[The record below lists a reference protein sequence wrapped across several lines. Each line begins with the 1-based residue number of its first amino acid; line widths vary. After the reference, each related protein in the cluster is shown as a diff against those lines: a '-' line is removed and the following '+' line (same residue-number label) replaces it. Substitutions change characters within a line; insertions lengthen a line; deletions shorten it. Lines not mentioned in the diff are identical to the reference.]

1 MAAGQQQRQLRRTR
15 RRGLIGGLDFTRLVC
30 LFGSF
35 FFALQLLRALAF
47 YVNCKY
53 CACAVV
59 RVSIF
64 VLLLLLLMLM
74 LLLSIFKL
82 RKSKKAI
89 INVGCENNDGVREA
103 SIQKVPTVIF

>member
-1 MAAGQQQRQLRRTR
+1 MAAGKQQK
-15 RRGLIGGLDFTRLVC
+15 RRGLIGGLDFTWFVC
-30 LFGSF
+30 LVL

-64 VLLLLLLMLM
+64 VLLLLLLLMLM